1 MVRLAESSWDLWKPI
16 LATNGAEIGRSLD
29 LYIRNLRR
37 VRQKMANPD
46 RLGPLFETAAC
57 CSKLLRK
64 SALAK

>member
-29 LYIRNLRR
+29 LHIRNLKR

-57 CSKLLRK
+57 FCKLLRK
-64 SALAK
+64 SAFAK